1 MSARYLFRGKRLGS
15 GAWVRGGIAPAY
27 HTADDPMA
35 PDVAAGYAI
44 LNDGRAYAV
53 EQDSIGQASG
63 LVYENGEMIFEGD
76 LVAAIASD
84 GDLLRGRVRFGSYHM
99 STGANWGWWI
109 EWANGEFYRR
119 ELPFWRAGFKRVGTW
134 ADDPRQ
140 WDRWCEE
147 AAAEERARRDM

>member
-1 MSARYLFRGKRLGS
+1 MNARYLFRGKRLGS

-53 EQDSIGQASG
+53 DQDSIGQASG
-63 LVYENGEMIFEGD
+63 LAYENGGMIFEGD
-76 LVAAIASD
+76 LVAAIGAN
-84 GDLLRGRVRFGSYHM
+84 GKPLRGRVRFGSYCMVSDAH
-99 STGANWGWWI
+99 WGWWI
-109 EWANGEFYRR
+109 EWAKGGFYRR
-119 ELPFWRAGFKRVGTW
+119 ELPYWRERLERVGIW
-134 ADDPRQ
+134 ADDPLL
-140 WDRWCEE
+140 WDQWCEE